1 MTNIKLTHRTA
12 LRLMTCCLLAAPLP
26 LMTTQYA
33 QAAVSNV
40 DQSEVIQGSVV
51 DANGD
56 PVINATVVIASQ
68 SGVGTITDFDGNF
81 QIKAKPG
88 TKLRISY
95 IGMKT
100 VEVPAKQGMKVVLQ
114 DDSNMLQG
122 VEVVA
127 YGTQKKVTVTGALS
141 SVKSEDLVRTPVGSV
156 NNVLGGQISGVTT
169 VQYSGEPGSDAAEIF
184 VRGQGTWA
192 DASPLI
198 QVDGVERS
206 MSDIDPNEIESIT
219 VLKDAS
225 ATAVFGVR
233 GANGVVLITTKRGQE
248 GKAKINFS
256 TSFSALT
263 PTKMVDQA
271 DSYGYATFHNLMNDM
286 DGTPR
291 QFSDQILQKFQ
302 SGSDPIRFPSMQW
315 ADYIM
320 KDVTLQS
327 QHNMT
332 ISGGTKKVR
341 YFISAGM
348 YTVGGLFKEFDMDY
362 DYGYQYQRFN
372 YRTNLDLDVTRTTTL
387 SINVARTVDEA
398 DKPYTS
404 QGSSGMIKNIYY
416 ATPFS
421 SAGIVDGKKVNSA
434 TDYAD
439 LTLPFTGSNPFAY
452 YGAGFSQTSNN
463 KLQMDLQL
471 KQKLDFITKG
481 LSWKI
486 KGSYNTAF
494 TISKTGSSSVASYT
508 PVLQDDGS
516 ILYRKSGETTIPSY
530 STSSNSSRNWYFE
543 TALNYSRE
551 FGDHTIGGLLLYN
564 QSRSYYPSTYSAIPH
579 GYVGIVGRVTYDYKN
594 RYMAEFNIG
603 YNGSE
608 NFAPDKR
615 FGTFP
620 AFSAG
625 WIVSDETFFKPII
638 KVVNFMKLRGSIGL
652 VGNDKVGGDRFMYTP
667 DSYIVNN
674 GAVGTSAYTG
684 STPAGYNFGT
694 TNSGNTQRG
703 SLEASKHNPD
713 VTWETALKR
722 DLGVDLHFLD
732 GRLKANFDYYWE
744 HRKDL
749 LLRAADTPG
758 IIGFTVPYTNQGET
772 KSWGYEVTLN
782 WNDKIGK
789 EFRYWVKANLSYNQS
804 EIIERKEQTYN
815 NEYQY
820 QRGNRIGANYLYKF
834 WGLYYPGCEAD
845 YEKEMGH
852 PFPKQTLVNE
862 ECGLRPGDAV
872 YVDMDGNGVVDAND
886 QVRGLGYTND
896 PEYMA
901 GLSLGFN
908 YKGFSF
914 NAQLTAAWNV
924 NRLISDVFRQPFLS
938 NQSVTQGGLLQYHI
952 DNSWTTEN
960 QDLDAEYPRPT
971 WKNANQNYASSDLYL
986 KDSKY
991 LRLKTIQVAYDFKF
1005 PFMKKLGM
1013 NQLQLA
1019 LSGYNLLTF
1028 TPYLWGDPEARASS
1042 APSYPLQRTYTA
1054 SLKIGF

>member
-1 MTNIKLTHRTA
+1 MTNMKLTHRTA
-12 LRLMTCCLLAAPLP
+12 LRLMMCSMLAVPLP
-26 LMTTQYA
+26 MLTTQDA
-33 QAAVSNV
+33 QAAVANV
-40 DQSEVIQGSVV
+40 DQTDVIKGTVV
-51 DANGD
+51 DSNEE
-56 PVINATVVIASQ
+56 PVIGASIMVVAKE
-68 SGVGTITDFDGNF
+68 GVGTITDFDGNF
-81 QIKAKPG
+81 QIKVKPG
-88 TKLRISY
+88 TKLRISF

-100 VEVPAKQGMKVVLQ
+100 QEVAAKPGMKVVLQ
-114 DDSNMLQG
+114 DDSNTLQA

-141 SVKSEDLVRTPVGSV
+141 SVKSEDLTRTPVGSV

-206 MSDIDPNEIESIT
+206 MSDIDPNEIESVT

-291 QFSDQILQKFQ
+291 QFSDQIIQKFKD
-302 SGSDPIRFPSMQW
+302 GSDPIRFPSMRW

-320 KDVTLQS
+320 KDVTLQT

-362 DYGYQYQRFN
+362 DYGYQYERFN
-372 YRTNLDLDVTRTTTL
+372 YRTNLDLDVTRTTTI
-387 SINVARTVDEA
+387 SINVAGTVDEA

-421 SAGIVDGKKVNSA
+421 SAGIVDGKKVNAA
-434 TDYAD
+434 TDYTD

-452 YGAGFSQTSNN
+452 YGAGFAQTSNN

-471 KQKLDFITKG
+471 KQKLDFVTKG

-494 TISKTGSSSVASYT
+494 TISKTGSASVASYT
-508 PVLQDDGS
+508 PVLQNDGS

-530 STSSNSSRNWYFE
+530 SASSSSSRNWYFE
-543 TALNYSRE
+543 TALNYSRA

-564 QSRSYYPSTYSAIPH
+564 QSRSYYPSSYSAIPH
-579 GYVGIVGRVTYDYKN
+579 GYVGIVGRATYDDKN

-625 WIVSDETFFKPII
+625 WVVSDEAFFKPVS
-638 KVVNFMKLRGSIGL
+638 KVVNFLKLRGSIGL

-667 DSYIVNN
+667 DSYTVNM
-674 GAVGTSAYTG
+674 GGVGTSSYVGT
-684 STPAGYNFGT
+684 TPAGYNFGT
-694 TNSGNTQRG
+694 TDDGNTQKG

-722 DLGVDLHFLD
+722 DLGFDMHFLKS
-732 GRLKANFDYYWE
+732 RLKVNFDYYWE

-749 LLRAADTPG
+749 LLRAADTPA

-789 EFRYWVKANLSYNQS
+789 DFRYWVKANLSYNQS
-804 EIIERKEQTYN
+804 EIIERKEQIYN

-845 YEKEMGH
+845 YEREMGQ
-852 PFPKQTLVNE
+852 PFPKQALVNE

-901 GLSLGFN
+901 GMSMGFS
-908 YKGFSF
+908 YKGFTF

-924 NRLISDVFRQPFLS
+924 NRLISDVFRQPFIS
-938 NQSVTQGGLLQYHI
+938 NQSQTQGGLLQYHI
-952 DNSWTTEN
+952 DHSWTTEN
-960 QDLDAEYPRPT
+960 QDLSAEYPRPT

-991 LRLKTIQVAYDFKF
+991 LRLKTVQIAYDFKF

-1028 TPYLWGDPEARASS
+1028 TPYLWGDPETRASS

>member
-1 MTNIKLTHRTA
+1 MLTYDSA
-12 LRLMTCCLLAAPLP
+12 LRLMVCCLLASPLTMAMLP
-26 LMTTQYA
+26 EVKAETA
-33 QAAVSNV
+33 HVEQA
-40 DQSEVIQGSVV
+40 DLITGSVV
-51 DANGD
+51 DANGE
-56 PVINATVVIASQ
+56 PVINASIVVVGKA
-68 SGVGTITDFDGNF
+68 GVGTITDFDGNF
-81 QIKAKPG
+81 QLKVKAG
-88 TKLRISY
+88 TKLQVSF

-100 VEVPAKQGMKVVLQ
+100 KVVTAKNGMKIVLE

-156 NNVLGGQISGVTT
+156 NNVLGGQISGVTS
-169 VQYSGEPGSDAAEIF
+169 VQYSGEPGSDAAQIF

-206 MSDIDPNEIESIT
+206 MNDIDPNEIESIT

-248 GKAKINFS
+248 GKAKINFT

-271 DSYGYATFHNLMNDM
+271 DSYGYASFHNLMNDM

-291 QFSDQILQKFQ
+291 QFSDAILQKFQ
-302 SGSDPIRFPSMQW
+302 DGSDPIRFPSMRW

-320 KDVTLQS
+320 KDVTLQT

-372 YRTNLDLDVTRTTTL
+372 YRTNLDLDVTRTTTI
-387 SINVARTVDEA
+387 SVNVAGTVDDA
-398 DKPYTS
+398 DKPYTG

-421 SAGIVDGKKVNSA
+421 SAGIVDGRKVLSA
-434 TDYAD
+434 TDYTD
-439 LTLPFTGSNPFAY
+439 LTLPFVGANPFAY
-452 YGAGFSQTSNN
+452 YGAGYMETSNN
-463 KLQMDLQL
+463 KLQFDLQL
-471 KQKLDFITKG
+471 NQKLDMITKG

-486 KGSYNTAF
+486 KGSYNTAY
-494 TISKTGSSSVASYT
+494 TVSKSGSASVADYT
-508 PVLQDDGS
+508 PVIQPDGS
-516 ILYRKSGETTIPSY
+516 ILYRKNGETTLPSY
-530 STSSNSSRNWYFE
+530 STSSGSSRNWYFE
-543 TALNYSRE
+543 TAFNYSRT
-551 FGDHTIGGLLLYN
+551 FGDHTVGGLLLYN
-564 QSRSYYPSTYSAIPH
+564 QSRAYYPSAYSGIPH
-579 GYVGIVGRVTYDYKN
+579 GYVGLVGRVTYDYKN
-594 RYMAEFNIG
+594 KYMAEFNIG

-608 NFAPDKR
+608 NFAPEKR

-625 WIVSDETFFKPII
+625 WIVTEEKFFKPVT
-638 KVVNFMKLRGSIGL
+638 KVVNFLKLRGSIGL

-667 DSYIVNN
+667 DAYYVNLSSIATGAYKN
-674 GAVGTSAYTG
+674 EGIGAYNYGTSNDGNTLKGAV
-684 STPAGYNFGT
+684 
-694 TNSGNTQRG
+694 
-703 SLEASKHNPD
+703 EAAKHNPD
-713 VTWETALKR
+713 LTWETALKR
-722 DLGVDLHFLD
+722 DLGFDAHFLKD
-732 GRLKANFDYYWE
+732 RLRLNFDYYWE

-749 LLRAADTPG
+749 LLRAANVPT
-758 IIGFTVPYTNQGET
+758 ILGFTVPYTNQGET
-772 KSWGYEVTLN
+772 KSWGYEVTLG
-782 WNDKIGK
+782 WQDKIGSD
-789 EFRYWVKANLSYNQS
+789 FRYWVKANVSYNQS
-804 EIIERKEQTYN
+804 EVVEKKEQVYN

-820 QRGNRIGANYLYKF
+820 ERGNRIGANYLYKF

-845 YEKEMGH
+845 YEAEFGH
-852 PFPKQTLVNE
+852 KFPKQSLVNE
-862 ECGLRPGDAV
+862 ETGLRPGDAV
-872 YVDMDGNGVVDAND
+872 YVDMDGNGVVDSND
-886 QVRGLGYTND
+886 MVRGLGYTND
-896 PEYMA
+896 PEYMG
-901 GLSLGFN
+901 GLSLGCSW
-908 YKGFSF
+908 KGLTF
-914 NAQLTAAWNV
+914 NAQFTAAWHV
-924 NRLISDVFRQPFLS
+924 NRLISDVFRQPFVS
-938 NQSVTQGGLLQYHI
+938 NQSETQGGLLQYHI

-960 QDLDAEYPRPT
+960 QDYSAEYPRPT
-971 WKNANQNYASSDLYL
+971 WKNYNQNYANSDLYL

-991 LRLKTIQVAYDFKF
+991 LRLKTLQIAYDFNF

-1028 TPYLWGDPEARASS
+1028 TPYLWGDPETRASNS
-1042 APSYPLQRTYTA
+1042 PSYPLQRTYTA